1 MKINLIEMQSNLK
14 QFDKSLPQSI
24 SDLSN
29 FIKTEL
35 RQIKLVIFLF
45 NRVLQKFINNSP
57 PVIL

>member
-29 FIKTEL
+29 FIKRKP
-35 RQIKLVIFLF
+35 RQLNLVIFLIIKG
-45 NRVLQKFINNSP
+45 LKMFINNSP
-57 PVIL
+57 PIIL